1 MERRHDK
8 EKEDGVSCLL
18 WVVGFTKTCRGKTRS
33 MRYGL
38 AMATALTA
46 SGMSG
51 DFPSVYINHQQL
63 QPACEDVLQV
73 LGNPLLCEEARAGVY
88 RRAVFGINVRANAR
102 VCAIN
107 PAVTIQ
113 ERALRRPGCEG
124 LR

>member
-18 WVVGFTKTCRGKTRS
+18 WLVGFTRTCRGKTRS

-63 QPACEDVLQV
+63 QPACEDVLRV
-73 LGNPLLCEEARAGVY
+73 LGNPFLCEGVRARVY
-88 RRAVFGINVRANAR
+88 GHAIFRINVRVNAR
-102 VCAIN
+102 VRAIN
-107 PAVTIQ
+107 PAVRIQ
-113 ERALRRPGCEG
+113 EWALCRPGCEG